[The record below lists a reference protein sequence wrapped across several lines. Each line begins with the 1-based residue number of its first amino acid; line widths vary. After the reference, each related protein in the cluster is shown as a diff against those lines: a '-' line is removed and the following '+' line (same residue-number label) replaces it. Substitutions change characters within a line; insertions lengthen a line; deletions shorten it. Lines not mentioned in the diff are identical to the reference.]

1 MVAQLDKEYVELSKE
16 RALKRFLSYL
26 FFEGRP
32 HTTKGQWFNP
42 VVFALLRLLAKLP
55 GDKSLNKPVF
65 ITGLGRS
72 GTTVLGLIMSVHKDL
87 GYLNEPKAAWRLVDE
102 KTDTL
107 DDYVAGMGQY
117 QLKASDVSSTM
128 REKARRIFARYLAL
142 IGRSRLLDKY
152 PEHIFRVA
160 YLLSVFPDAK
170 IIFITRSGVDAIAS
184 IAKWSEV
191 NTLEQGDSVED
202 WWGRNDAK
210 WHYLCAQVLSLP
222 AYQESLSGVDLQAL
236 DHVNRAALEWLV
248 TMDAGIKARQEF
260 PEQIVSVSY
269 ESLLSEPVEFFKNVF
284 DFCEL
289 EHQQDVVDYAQSKI
303 FQQRPRPMPE
313 LLPEIEQL
321 FAATMKQLEYPYSK
335 DS

>member
-16 RALKRFLSYL
+16 RAIKRFFSYL

-55 GDKSLNKPVF
+55 GTKTVKKPVF

-87 GYLNEPKAAWRLVDE
+87 GYLNEPKAAWRLIDG
-102 KTDTL
+102 KTDML
-107 DDYVAGMGQY
+107 DDYVTGVGQY
-117 QLKASDVSSTM
+117 QLQARDVTDAM
-128 REKARRIFARYLAL
+128 REKAQRIFARYLAL

-152 PEHIFRVA
+152 PEHIFRVS

-170 IIFITRSGVDAIAS
+170 IIFITRSGIDAVAS

-191 NTLEQGDSVED
+191 NGLEQGDSMED

-210 WHYLCAQVLSLP
+210 WHYLCDQVLNTSGYKN
-222 AYQESLSGVDLQAL
+222 ALSTVDLL
-236 DHVNRAALEWLV
+236 EIDHVNRAALEWVV
-248 TMDAGIKARQEF
+248 TMDAGIKARQDF
-260 PEQIVSVSY
+260 PKQIISVSY
-269 ESLLSEPVEFFKNVF
+269 ESLLNKPVDFFKDLF
-284 DFCEL
+284 EFCEL
-289 EHQQDVVDYAQSKI
+289 KQQQDVVDYAQSKI

-313 LLPEIEQL
+313 LLPEIQRL
-321 FAATMKQLEYPYSK
+321 FEATMSQLEYPYANHN
-335 DS
+335 

>member
-16 RALKRFLSYL
+16 RTLKRFLSYL
-26 FFEGRP
+26 LFEGRP

-42 VVFALLRLLAKLP
+42 VVFALLRLLGKLP
-55 GDKSLNKPVF
+55 NAKALNKPVF

-87 GYLNEPKAAWRLVDE
+87 GYLNEPKAAWRLIDE

-107 DDYVAGMGQY
+107 DDYVSGVGQY
-117 QLKASDVSSTM
+117 QLQASDVDGSM
-128 REKARRIFARYLAL
+128 REKAKRIFSRYLAL
-142 IGRSRLLDKY
+142 VGRSRLLDKY

-160 YLLSVFPDAK
+160 YLLSIFPDAK

-191 NTLEQGDSVED
+191 NGLEQGDEVED

-210 WHYLCAQVLSLP
+210 WHYLCSQVLSLP
-222 AYQESLSGVDLQAL
+222 AYKEPLSDVDLRSI
-236 DHVNRAALEWLV
+236 DHVNRAALEWIV

-260 PEQIVSVSY
+260 PEQIMSVSY
-269 ESLLSEPVEFFKNVF
+269 ESLLSEPIDFFKSVSVF
-284 DFCEL
+284 EK
-289 EHQQDVVDYAQSKI
+289 S
-303 FQQRPRPMPE
+303 
-313 LLPEIEQL
+313 
-321 FAATMKQLEYPYSK
+321 
-335 DS
+335 